1 MHTSEL
7 TRYLTFTRC
16 IVYML
21 ILCNCCVCFPHTG
34 SWFTYCIFCDSV
46 FSAQVLITLQEKEVE
61 YEPVIVSIHTGEQNE
76 AWYMRITS
84 AGVVPVLQDGE
95 KIIKESENI
104 VDYIDREFPT
114 GNILTNEEI
123 AFMILDTKNP
133 SQSLKGGQGC
143 LMECSLLESQGC
155 RLSFDSPFL
164 SPLLFFC
171 LVLLHVLSSCFLEF
185 FVVVAFFVLLF

>member
-1 MHTSEL
+1 M
-7 TRYLTFTRC
+7 
-16 IVYML
+16 
-21 ILCNCCVCFPHTG
+21 
-34 SWFTYCIFCDSV
+34 
-46 FSAQVLITLQEKEVE
+46 E
-61 YEPVIVSIHTGEQNE
+61 YEPVIVSIHAGEQNE

-143 LMECSLLESQGC
+143 LMERSLLESQGC

-164 SPLLFFC
+164 SPHLFFC
-171 LVLLHVLSSCFLEF
+171 LVLLHVLSSCFSACFLC
-185 FVVVAFFVLLF
+185 VLF